1 MRRWIIVAAFVLLA
15 ACSKD
20 KEIDKPVALVPFSA
34 TLKAERLWTAKIGD
48 KKSLPLR
55 LGLGLAVNGGRIY
68 AAGRKGDVAAYDLN
82 TGRQVWHIRT
92 KLPLA
97 GGAGVGED
105 LVVVGSSKGDV
116 IALSAADGASK
127 WRIKLNGEVLA
138 PPAISQRL
146 IIVRTVDGKMHAL
159 TPADGHELWEADQ
172 PVPRLSLRGTGTPV
186 LKGDL
191 ALCGYDN
198 GKVVAVNVNDGS
210 VQWEAVVS
218 PPHGRTEL
226 ERLVD
231 IDSAVDV
238 SGSDVYAVG
247 FQGRIAMLA
256 LETGQVW
263 WAHDA
268 SSYHGLSLD
277 DDALYMASADG
288 EVIAMR
294 KRTGA
299 ELWKQSAL
307 LHRRL
312 SSVAVSDNAVIVADY
327 KGYVHWLDK
336 ATGALAARAST
347 GKVRISNPPI
357 VSGNLVVLINDAGT
371 ISAFRVTPLAGA
383 KRAAAPQAA
392 APQAAAPQP
401 AVPQPAAAGEKDNVQ
416 APSTPVDQAPAASPP
431 PADQSATPAKPP
443 EQN

>member
-1 MRRWIIVAAFVLLA
+1 MRRWIIVAACVLLA
-15 ACSKD
+15 ACSKNKD
-20 KEIDKPVALVPFSA
+20 IDKPSALVPFSA
-34 TLKAERLWTAKIGD
+34 TLKADRLWTAKIGD
-48 KKSLPLR
+48 RKSVPLR
-55 LGLGLAVNGGRIY
+55 LGLGVALDGGHIY

-82 TGRQVWHIRT
+82 TGRQIWRVHT
-92 KLPLA
+92 KAPLA

-116 IALSAADGASK
+116 IALSAANGATK
-127 WRIKLNGEVLA
+127 WRIKVNGEVLA
-138 PPAISQRL
+138 PAAISSRL
-146 IIVRTVDGKMHAL
+146 IVLRTVDGKLHGLA
-159 TPADGHELWEADQ
+159 PADGHELWEADQ
-172 PVPRLSLRGTGTPV
+172 QVPRLSLRGTATPV

-198 GKVVAVNVNDGS
+198 GKVMAVNVNDGS
-210 VQWEAVVS
+210 LLWEAVVS

-231 IDSAVDV
+231 IDSAIDV
-238 SGSDVYAVG
+238 SGDDVYAVG

-256 LETGQVW
+256 LQTGQVW

-268 SSYHGLSLD
+268 SSYHGIGLD

-288 EVIAMR
+288 EVVAMR

-299 ELWKQSAL
+299 ELWKQNAL

-312 SSVAVSDNAVIVADY
+312 SSLAVSDNAVIVADY

-336 ATGALAARAST
+336 ATGSLAARAST

-357 VSGNLVVLINDAGT
+357 VSGNLVVVINDAGT
-371 ISAFRVTPLAGA
+371 ISAFRVTPIGGA
-383 KRAAAPQAA
+383 RKAAAP
-392 APQAAAPQP
+392 PPP
-401 AVPQPAAAGEKDNVQ
+401 ATTGEKDNVQ
-416 APSTPVDQAPAASPP
+416 APSTPIDQTPPASPP
-431 PADQSATPAKPP
+431 APAEQSEAPAKPP

>member
-1 MRRWIIVAAFVLLA
+1 LIV
-15 ACSKD
+15 
-20 KEIDKPVALVPFSA
+20 
-34 TLKAERLWTAKIGD
+34 
-48 KKSLPLR
+48 
-55 LGLGLAVNGGRIY
+55 
-68 AAGRKGDVAAYDLN
+68 
-82 TGRQVWHIRT
+82 
-92 KLPLA
+92 
-97 GGAGVGED
+97 
-105 LVVVGSSKGDV
+105 
-116 IALSAADGASK
+116 
-127 WRIKLNGEVLA
+127 
-138 PPAISQRL
+138 
-146 IIVRTVDGKMHAL
+146 VRTVDGKMHGLA
-159 TPADGHELWEADQ
+159 PADGHEQWEADQ
-172 PVPRLSLRGTGTPV
+172 QVPRLSLRGTGTPV

-191 ALCGYDN
+191 ALCGYDS

-210 VQWEAVVS
+210 LQWEAVVS

-238 SGSDVYAVG
+238 SGNDVYAVG

-268 SSYHGLSLD
+268 SSYHGLGLD

-288 EVIAMR
+288 EVVAMR

-312 SSVAVSDNAVIVADY
+312 SSLAVSDNAVIVADY

-336 ATGALAARAST
+336 ATGALAARASS
-347 GKVRISNPPI
+347 GGVRISNPPI
-357 VSGNLVVLINDAGT
+357 VSGNMVVVVNDAGA
-371 ISAFRVTPLAGA
+371 ISAFRVTPLAGR
-383 KRAAAPQAA
+383 KAAP
-392 APQAAAPQP
+392 PPP
-401 AVPQPAAAGEKDNVQ
+401 ATATGEKDNVQ
-416 APSTPVDQAPAASPP
+416 APSAPIDQAPP
-431 PADQSATPAKPP
+431 PAAPPAEQSATPAKPP